1 MPWWSWILIWLALAA
16 GAAAFYALIGYR
28 LFQRFLGILREF
40 ETASAKLS
48 FSVPETVSSTVVE
61 EGGGGIFMEP
71 ATARTSYEAGKAA
84 RRDARRQRRI
94 ERRTAKGQPRA
105 WRDLPDL

>member
-16 GAAAFYALIGYR
+16 GAAGFYALIGYR
-28 LFQRFLGILREF
+28 LFQRFLGVLREA

-48 FSVPETVSSTVVE
+48 FSAPDTVSSTVVPDE
-61 EGGGGIFMEP
+61 VPGIFTEP
-71 ATARTSYEAGKAA
+71 ADARKSYEAGKAA
-84 RRDARRQRRI
+84 RREARRVRRI

-105 WRDLPDL
+105 WRDIPEL

>member
-1 MPWWSWILIWLALAA
+1 MPWWSWILIWFALAA

-40 ETASAKLS
+40 EAASAKLS
-48 FSVPETVSSTVVE
+48 LRTPDTVPSSVLRE
-61 EGGGGIFMEP
+61 EPAGIFTEP
-71 ATARTSYEAGKAA
+71 DEARKAYDAGKAA
-84 RRDARRQRRI
+84 RREARRLRRI

-105 WRDLPDL
+105 WRDFPEL